1 MKESFY
7 SGMKRT
13 KNYKLTMNL
22 PLKSLNKQK
31 VTDVIKENQKLQ
43 KQLKEIEP
51 VKIPKPK
58 VSADQIRKV
67 REAIELAETKIKVD
81 SKKNK
86 EIIKEKE
93 NILLAAKNELNLLE
107 AHIGEINK

>member
-1 MKESFY
+1 MSI
-7 SGMKRT
+7 
-13 KNYKLTMNL
+13 
-22 PLKSLNKQK
+22 KQY
-31 VTDVIKENQKLQ
+31 L
-43 KQLKEIEP
+43 
-51 VKIPKPK
+51 
-58 VSADQIRKV
+58 IRSV
-67 REAIELAETKIKVD
+67 AETKIKVD